1 MKILFAEEDECV
13 PMQSVVSDVAATD
26 NHGKNLKNVARDAL
40 RLFFEEEQMA
50 TDLHGKHHWC

>member
-1 MKILFAEEDECV
+1 MKFLFAEEDECV
-13 PMQSVVSDVAATD
+13 PMQSIVSDVAATG

-50 TDLHGKHHWC
+50 TDLHGKHH